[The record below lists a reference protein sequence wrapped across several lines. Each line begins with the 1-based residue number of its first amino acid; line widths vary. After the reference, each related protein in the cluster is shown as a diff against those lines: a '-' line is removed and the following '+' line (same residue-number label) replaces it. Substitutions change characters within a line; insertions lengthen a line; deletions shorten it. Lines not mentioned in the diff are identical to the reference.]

1 MFQVFNV
8 LISNFDRLKV
18 QCVEVW
24 SLLCTHTKTSIS
36 SLSVHE
42 QNGQLDRN
50 LSFYL
55 ERNCQRL
62 YSPQGNWTRTNML
75 LIKGFKVS
83 RSCQNFFKKNK
94 YGPRNQT
101 REGWLL
107 RPTQSKPPM
116 PLWLAVAA
124 WPRPP
129 RKSENSGSPNFCQ
142 HLPLGSCISC
152 LLRESYNCVRAESFH
167 APTVKRVNVWYNST
181 SIQCVTGFRNHS
193 K

>member
-36 SLSVHE
+36 SLSAHE

-83 RSCQNFFKKNK
+83 RSCQNFKKKKTNMVP
-94 YGPRNQT
+94 GT
-101 REGWLL
+101 RPERVGYWDLRRVSHQCLCGWLWPPDPGPQENQKIQGP
-107 RPTQSKPPM
+107 PTSVNTCLLALAFHVYYVNHITVSVLSPFM
-116 PLWLAVAA
+116 PL
-124 WPRPP
+124 
-129 RKSENSGSPNFCQ
+129 
-142 HLPLGSCISC
+142 
-152 LLRESYNCVRAESFH
+152 LLKE
-167 APTVKRVNVWYNST
+167 
-181 SIQCVTGFRNHS
+181 
-193 K
+193 

>member
-36 SLSVHE
+36 SLSAHE

-83 RSCQNFFKKNK
+83 RSCQNFYKKNK

-116 PLWLAVAA
+116 PLWLAVAGCGRLTPA
-124 WPRPP
+124 PKKI
-129 RKSENSGSPNFCQ
+129 RKFRVPQ
-142 HLPLGSCISC
+142 
-152 LLRESYNCVRAESFH
+152 LL
-167 APTVKRVNVWYNST
+167 ST
-181 SIQCVTGFRNHS
+181 LASWLLHFMSITWII
-193 K
+193 